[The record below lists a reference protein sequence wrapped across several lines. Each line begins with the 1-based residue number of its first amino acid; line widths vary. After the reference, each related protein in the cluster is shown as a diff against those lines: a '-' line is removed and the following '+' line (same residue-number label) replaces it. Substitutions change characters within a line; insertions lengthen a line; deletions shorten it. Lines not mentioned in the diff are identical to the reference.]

1 MNAHD
6 LPATLAADTAPA
18 VSATSAAMM
27 LDSSTLDRLMRVADI
42 MATGRA
48 TVPKHLQGN
57 PGDCLAVAMQAVR
70 WNMDPFVVAQ
80 KTHLVGGTLGY
91 EAQLVNA
98 VIQSSGAIDGRFHY
112 EFRGEGTALECRVGA
127 VIRGEPEITW
137 GEWLCIASVKTKNS
151 PLWSTN
157 PKQQLGY
164 LQVKY
169 WSRLYTPGAIL
180 GVYTPEEL
188 APVEASEKNMGAAEV
203 VEQPKAATR
212 TNALKSRLVADKRA
226 EQQPVPA
233 VALPALAEV
242 LAAIERATDADSMAH
257 AKQLGAQMADGP
269 EKDQAVEAY
278 KRRVAALKAAAE
290 RPQVDPETGE
300 VQGQDDWLAGY
311 ESAEQAQQ

>member
-6 LPATLAADTAPA
+6 LPATLAADAAPA
-18 VSATSAAMM
+18 VATSSAALM
-27 LDSSTLDRLMRVADI
+27 LDSGTLDRLMRVADI

-112 EFRGEGTALECRVGA
+112 EYRGDGNALECRVGA

-151 PLWSTN
+151 PVWSTN

-188 APVEASEKNMGAAEV
+188 APVDAGEKHMGAA
-203 VEQPKAATR
+203 
-212 TNALKSRLVADKRA
+212 
-226 EQQPVPA
+226 
-233 VALPALAEV
+233 
-242 LAAIERATDADSMAH
+242 
-257 AKQLGAQMADGP
+257 
-269 EKDQAVEAY
+269 
-278 KRRVAALKAAAE
+278 
-290 RPQVDPETGE
+290 
-300 VQGQDDWLAGY
+300 
-311 ESAEQAQQ
+311 

>member
-1 MNAHD
+1 MNND
-6 LPATLAADTAPA
+6 LPATLATDAAPA
-18 VSATSAAMM
+18 VATSSAAMM

-80 KTHLVGGTLGY
+80 KTHLVSGTLGY

-98 VIQSSGAIDGRFHY
+98 VIQSSGAIEGRFHY
-112 EFRGEGTALECRVGA
+112 EYRGEGNALECRVGA
-127 VIRGEPEITW
+127 VICGESEITW
-137 GEWLCIASVKTKNS
+137 GEWLCVASVKTKNS

-188 APVEASEKNMGAAEV
+188 APVDAGEKNMGAAEV
-203 VEQPKAATR
+203 VETPKAATR
-212 TNALKSRLVADKRA
+212 TNALKSRLVGDKRT
-226 EQQPVPA
+226 EQQHIPA
-233 VALPALAEV
+233 TALPTLEQV
-242 LAAIERATDADSMAH
+242 LAAIEAANDTDSMAH
-257 AKQLGAQMADGP
+257 AKHLGAQMADGA

-278 KRRVAALKAAAE
+278 KRRVAALRAAAE

-300 VQGQDDWLAGY
+300 VQGQDDWLESY
-311 ESAEQAQQ
+311 ESAEQSQQ

>member
-18 VSATSAAMM
+18 VATSSAALM
-27 LDSSTLDRLMRVADI
+27 LDSGTLERLMRVADI

-98 VIQSSGAIDGRFHY
+98 VIQSSGAIEGRFYY
-112 EFRGEGTALECRVGA
+112 EYRGEGSALECRVGA

-137 GEWLCIASVKTKNS
+137 GEWLCVASVKTKNS
-151 PLWSTN
+151 PLWGTN

-188 APVEASEKNMGAAEV
+188 EPVPAAEKHMGTAEV
-203 VEQPKAATR
+203 VEPPKSASR
-212 TNALKSRLVADKRA
+212 TNALKSRLVADKRTDS
-226 EQQPVPA
+226 QPIPA
-233 VALPALAEV
+233 VTLPALGEV
-242 LAAIERATDADSMAH
+242 LAAIEAATDADSMAH
-257 AKQLGAQMADGP
+257 AKQLGAQMADGA
-269 EKDQAVEAY
+269 EKDRAVEAY
-278 KRRVAALKAAAE
+278 KRRVAALKSAAE
-290 RPQVDPETGE
+290 QQAVDPETGE
-300 VQGQDDWLAGY
+300 IQRDEWLEGY

>member
-18 VSATSAAMM
+18 VATSSAALM
-27 LDSSTLDRLMRVADI
+27 LDSGTLDRLMRVADI

-98 VIQSSGAIDGRFHY
+98 VIQSSGAIEGRFHY
-112 EFRGEGTALECRVGA
+112 EYRGEGDSLECRVGA
-127 VIRGEPEITW
+127 VIRGESEITW
-137 GEWLCIASVKTKNS
+137 NEWLALKSVTTKNS
-151 PLWSTN
+151 PLWKTN
-157 PKQQLGY
+157 PRQQLGY

-188 APVEASEKNMGAAEV
+188 ASVDAGEKHMGAAEV
-203 VEQPKAATR
+203 VEPPKSATR
-212 TNALKSRLVADKRA
+212 TNALKSRLVGDKRA
-226 EQQPVPA
+226 DSQPIPA
-233 VALPALAEV
+233 VTMPALSEV
-242 LAAIERATDADSMAH
+242 LVAIESATDADSMAH
-257 AKQLGAQMADGP
+257 AKQLGARMADGP
-269 EKDQAVEAY
+269 DKDQAVEAY

-290 RPQVDPETGE
+290 QHQADPETGE
-300 VQGQDDWLAGY
+300 IQRDEWLEGY
-311 ESAEQAQQ
+311 EAAEAQQ

>member
-6 LPATLAADTAPA
+6 LPATIAPDAAPA
-18 VSATSAAMM
+18 VAASSAAMM
-27 LDSSTLDRLMRVADI
+27 LDSGTLDRLMRVADI

-98 VIQSSGAIDGRFHY
+98 VIQSSGAIEGRFHY
-112 EFRGEGTALECRVGA
+112 EYRGEGPALECRVGA
-127 VIRGEPEITW
+127 VIRGESDVTW
-137 GEWLCIASVKTKNS
+137 NEWLAFSAVKTKNS
-151 PLWSTN
+151 PLWQTN

-188 APVEASEKNMGAAEV
+188 APVDAGEKNMGAAEV
-203 VEQPKAATR
+203 VEPPKTATR
-212 TNALKSRLVADKRA
+212 TNALKSRLVGDKRA
-226 EQQPVPA
+226 EQQTVPA
-233 VALPALAEV
+233 VTLPSLDQV
-242 LAAIERATDADSMAH
+242 LAAIEAATDADSMAH

-269 EKDQAVEAY
+269 EKEQAVEAY
-278 KRRVAALKAAAE
+278 KRRVAALRAAAE
-290 RPQVDPETGE
+290 QHQADPETGE
-300 VQGQDDWLAGY
+300 IQRDEWLEGY